1 MLHIPLLPLLDR
13 CQDICPS
20 NISSRHM
27 YEMARAYALARHPL
41 DSCQDI
47 GPMSW
52 SNELVPAEGLEA
64 LLAKSVEQTRFE
76 LASVACCQLLAVFKL
91 YLAELCH

>member
-1 MLHIPLLPLLDR
+1 
-13 CQDICPS
+13 
-20 NISSRHM
+20 
-27 YEMARAYALARHPL
+27 
-41 DSCQDI
+41 
-47 GPMSW
+47 MSW